1 MLEHFFKADEIQR
14 PKNIG
19 NILSKSMDYLR
30 LWYNMLGKLFEDKD
44 ENGEQNK
51 NEGNYKFRETFE
63 EFNDYELPNGQIK
76 RKHIRCSYKKNDA
89 MDVHFSSP
97 KIEKKR
103 SPDLNA
109 IETFSDGMGGE
120 EFENDLKIFN
130 KFNKKFYVKEF
141 LLYFLKITIC
151 WCIYYQK

>member
-1 MLEHFFKADEIQR
+1 
-14 PKNIG
+14 
-19 NILSKSMDYLR
+19 
-30 LWYNMLGKLFEDKD
+30 
-44 ENGEQNK
+44 
-51 NEGNYKFRETFE
+51 
-63 EFNDYELPNGQIK
+63 
-76 RKHIRCSYKKNDA
+76 

-103 SPDLNA
+103 PPDINT

-130 KFNKKFYVKEF
+130 KFNKKFYCKEF